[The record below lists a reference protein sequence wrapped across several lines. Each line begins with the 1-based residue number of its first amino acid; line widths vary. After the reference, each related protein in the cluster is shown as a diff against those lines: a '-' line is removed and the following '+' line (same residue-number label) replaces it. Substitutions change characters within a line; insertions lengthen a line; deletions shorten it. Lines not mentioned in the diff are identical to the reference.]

1 LRYSIPSY
9 KAWFL
14 ILFFLLFL
22 GSVKTFSQSFGR
34 LRGIVTDSTNGEAL
48 AYGNV
53 FIKELKIGTSTD
65 DKGYYYIPSIPANKK
80 YTLIV
85 SYVGYVS
92 KAIRVVIVPNKIT
105 NVNISISPQ
114 SIELQTIEKVGEK
127 IVEKNETNIGLQRIA
142 IKDLEALP
150 KGVETD
156 VFRSLQYVA
165 GVNFT
170 GDVSAR
176 YYVRGGDSNQ
186 NLVLL
191 NGATVYNPF
200 HALGLFSVIDPD
212 MIKNMEFYKGGFT
225 AEYGGRLSS
234 VLNLVTKDGNK
245 KRISGQASM
254 SMLTAKALFEG
265 PIPHGSFILT
275 ARKSY
280 NTAILKKFLN
290 EKTAPFDFYDGSFKL
305 NYSNPNIIPGAK
317 FVVHGF
323 LSNDKLDNA
332 NPLKEDFNWSNNIFG
347 FSWFQVYDSPL
358 FSELNISVSDF
369 FGEVIPNLSNS
380 RAKRNEV
387 KDITLNLKFNFLF
400 DNKDEIVAGTQ
411 INTIDTKLFLENDIG
426 IFSDVNGKGANMSL
440 FAKYKFL
447 RFEEVGLDIG
457 ARYNLTGLTKGG
469 SGFFEPRISFTYH
482 PFPVFSL
489 KAAWGRYQQEITTIS
504 DENEVISLFEPFVL
518 VPDYLHTPRA
528 THYTLGVDLYLKE
541 FWKIKSEV
549 YYKYLENIT
558 AVNAD
563 KKFASDNDLVS
574 GTGESYGFEFSS
586 HISMNP
592 ISFTSSYSL
601 AYSYKTIE
609 GWTYYPRYDSRHS
622 VNLALEY
629 NLGKGWK
636 ASATWVF
643 KTGLPFT
650 PIIGYYDKLFLGDF
664 RGDWDI
670 YSNYIPFSVLGDRNI
685 ARLPNYHRMDLSL
698 SKVFEVGFMK
708 FNLDASIVNVYNRK
722 NIFYFDRST
731 GEIVNMLPFLPT
743 LSVKVKL

>member
-1 LRYSIPSY
+1 MLV
-9 KAWFL
+9 L
-14 ILFFLLFL
+14 LFFC
-22 GSVKTFSQSFGR
+22 SVVSFSQTSGR
-34 LRGIVTDSTNGEAL
+34 LRGMVTDSTSGEAL

-53 FIKELKIGTSTD
+53 FIKELKIGASTD
-65 DKGYYYIPSIPANKK
+65 DRGYYYIASIPANKS
-80 YTLIV
+80 YTLLV

-92 KAIRVVIVPNKIT
+92 KSIHVLISPNKIT
-105 NVNISISPQ
+105 NVNVSLLPS
-114 SIELQTIEKVGEK
+114 SIELQTVEKVGEK
-127 IVEKNETNIGLQRIA
+127 VIEKNETNIGLQRIA

-234 VLNLVTKDGNK
+234 VLNLITKDGNK
-245 KRISGQASM
+245 NRISGQASM
-254 SMLTAKALFEG
+254 SMLTAKALVEG
-265 PIPHGSFILT
+265 PISHGSFILT
-275 ARKSY
+275 GRKSY
-280 NTAILKKFLN
+280 NTEILKKFLN
-290 EKTAPFDFYDGSFKL
+290 EQTAPFDFYDVSFKL
-305 NYSNPNIIPGAK
+305 NYSNPNFIPGAK

-323 LSNDKLDNA
+323 LSHDKLDNT
-332 NPLKEDFNWSNNIFG
+332 NPLKEDFNWANNIFG

-369 FGEVIPNLSNS
+369 NGEVIPNLSNT

-387 KDITLNLKFNFLF
+387 QDITLNLKFNFLF
-400 DNKDEIVAGTQ
+400 DNKDEIVAGAQ
-411 INTIDTKLFLENDIG
+411 INTMDTKLFLENDIG
-426 IFSDVNGKGANMSL
+426 VFSDVNGKGANISL

-447 RFEEVGLDIG
+447 RFEEFGLDIG
-457 ARYNLTGLTKGG
+457 GRYNLTGLSKGG
-469 SGFFEPRISFTYH
+469 AGYFEPRISLTYS
-482 PFPVFSL
+482 PLPVIVF
-489 KAAWGRYQQEITTIS
+489 KAAWGKYQQEITTLS
-504 DENEVISLFEPFVL
+504 DENEVISLFEPFVI
-518 VPDYLHTPRA
+518 VPDYLEMPRA
-528 THYTLGVDLYLKE
+528 THYTLGADIFFTE
-541 FWKIKSEV
+541 FWKFSTEV

-558 AVNAD
+558 AINTD
-563 KKFASDNDLVS
+563 KKFAADNDLVS
-574 GTGESYGFEFSS
+574 GTGESYGIEAST
-586 HISMNP
+586 HITLNP
-592 ISFTSSYSL
+592 VRFTASYAL
-601 AYSYKTIE
+601 AYSYKKIND
-609 GWTYYPRYDSRHS
+609 WTYYPRYDSRHA
-622 VNLALEY
+622 VNLSLEY
-629 NLGKGWK
+629 NIGKGWK
-636 ASATWVF
+636 TSITWVF

-664 RGDWDI
+664 SNDWDI
-670 YSNYIPFSVLGDRNI
+670 YSHYIPFSVLGDRNI
-685 ARLPNYHRMDLSL
+685 ERLPNYHRMDLSL
-698 SKVFEVGFMK
+698 SKVVQLGFMK
-708 FNLDASIVNVYNRK
+708 IDLNASIVNVYNRK

-743 LSVKVKL
+743 VSVKVKL